1 MIKIKLKIINFIKF
15 FIKFYLLR
23 DEFTIS
29 VVKWKKDLGE
39 KNLRLNYPLTK
50 DSIVFDLGGYQGD
63 FAYEI
68 SKRYDPFIY
77 IFEPQT
83 QYYEYL
89 LKRFHNYLKIKVFN
103 YGLYNKNDVSFLS
116 SEQNASSIFKNRM
129 SGIKINLQEFK
140 SQFNIFNLNQID
152 LCKINVEGAEYPIL
166 LHLLEFDL
174 IKKIKY
180 LQEQFHNFYPKAVNL
195 RKTIREELR
204 KTHTE
209 QYNYP
214 FVWESWSLK

>member
-1 MIKIKLKIINFIKF
+1 M
-15 FIKFYLLR
+15 Y
-23 DEFTIS
+23 
-29 VVKWKKDLGE
+29 
-39 KNLRLNYPLTK
+39 
-50 DSIVFDLGGYQGD
+50 
-63 FAYEI
+63 
-68 SKRYDPFIY
+68 
-77 IFEPQT
+77 
-83 QYYEYL
+83 
-89 LKRFHNYLKIKVFN
+89 HNYLKIKVFN

-152 LCKINVEGAEYPIL
+152 LCKINVEGAEYNIL

>member
-89 LKRFHNYLKIKVFN
+89 LKRFHNNLKIKVFN

-180 LQEQFHNFYPKAVNL
+180 LQVQFHNFYPKAVNL